1 MQSAPLMSVLPLLA
15 AALLA
20 QPTDAG
26 DLDAGVDAGPALEP
40 FGGLESFE
48 EVVAPSSD
56 GGALP
61 ELERFTAP
69 SSQLDVR
76 LSGFVQAEGAVDLG
90 FDSPPGVAL
99 AENILEGRL
108 RARIAADV
116 KVSERVR
123 VMLEARAQAR
133 AAATRDFGRTKAF
146 FEPLLGD
153 AFVDLYTPHVD
164 LRVGNQRVALGA
176 NAGFAGAD
184 ALNPRDLRESVL
196 SVEPDDA
203 LLPVFAVR
211 AQGELGPVEWLAAYV
226 PFFTPHRFFLFG
238 QDESL
243 VQPALGNALDNRRVE
258 PSVEDFGQERFLETA
273 RPPAFLGDVA
283 LRLRSTGKL
292 KLGASWVWMNEKL
305 PRVKLDPELSRLLRA
320 QSDGKPV
327 DAALAASVGN
337 RLQAGEALF
346 EGTYARTHLFSLEAS
361 WLIGPVQADVDV
373 TVSPRQ
379 TFMDI
384 TGGPLDHSSLS
395 WVLGASQ
402 AEDSPLLYAVSY
414 VGLAVFGVAPNA
426 QIALLEPG
434 TSRGVERIAWMHLV
448 MATVGYRLFDSKL
461 ELSLRGGVELIQRSF
476 ALAPKVSYRP
486 VERLSIWLAGE
497 LFAGPPLSPFGYFD
511 RNDRLALGVRWE
523 LF

>member
-1 MQSAPLMSVLPLLA
+1 MSVLPLLA
-15 AALLA
+15 TALLA
-20 QPTDAG
+20 QPADAG
-26 DLDAGVDAGPALEP
+26 AFDAGEVTDAGPALET
-40 FGGLESFE
+40 FTGLESFE
-48 EVVAPSSD
+48 DAPSPEAD
-56 GGALP
+56 AGALP
-61 ELERFTAP
+61 ALERFATAP
-69 SSQLDVR
+69 VQPEVR

-108 RARIAADV
+108 RARLAADV
-116 KVSERVR
+116 KVSDRVR

-153 AFVDLYTPHVD
+153 AFVDVYTPHVD

-211 AQGELGPVEWLAAYV
+211 AQGEVGPVQWLAAYV

-243 VQPALGNALDNRRVE
+243 VQPALGNSLDNRRVE

-283 LRLRSTGKL
+283 LRVRSSGKL
-292 KLGASWVWMNEKL
+292 KLGLSWVWMNEKL
-305 PRVKLDPELSRLLRA
+305 PRVKVDPELSRLLTA
-320 QSDGKPV
+320 QSSGKPI
-327 DAALAASVGN
+327 DAALAASVAN
-337 RLQAGEALF
+337 RLQAGETLF
-346 EGTYARTHLFSLEAS
+346 QGTYARTHLLSAEAS

-384 TGGPLDHSSLS
+384 TGAPLDQTSLS

-402 AEDSPLLYAVSY
+402 AEDSPLLYAVNY
-414 VGLAVFGVAPNA
+414 VGLAVFGVGANA
-426 QIALLEPG
+426 QVALLEPG
-434 TSRGVERIAWMHLV
+434 TSRGVERIGWMHLF
-448 MATVGYRLFDSKL
+448 MATVGYRLFDDKL

-476 ALAPKVSYRP
+476 ALAPKVLYRP
-486 VERLSIWLAGE
+486 VERLSVWLAAE
-497 LFAGPPLSPFGYFD
+497 LFVGPPLSPFGYFD
-511 RNDRLALGVRWE
+511 RNDRIALGVRWE